1 MISVIHVIKIWSN
14 HRSVTGI
21 SWAWFLTFFFFHIVP
36 CVVTSAYIAKENWR
50 ILIHLYV
57 YSCKNICLWLLAF
70 QFICL
75 CIFFLTLFVYY
86 CFSQMS
92 CLIVVFFFFCLCFC
106 FQILTVFFW
115 SYKTDCS
122 FFFIFIFLCCCPG
135 HNIFFFPDVRCTS
148 LFHFFFSPT
157 ITPLLNGL

>member
-14 HRSVTGI
+14 HKSVTGI

-92 CLIVVFFFFCLCFC
+92 CLIVVFFFCLFVY
-106 FQILTVFFW
+106 VFVFRF
-115 SYKTDCS
+115 SLFS
-122 FFFIFIFLCCCPG
+122 FDLIKLIAHFFLFLFFYVAVLAI
-135 HNIFFFPDVRCTS
+135 IFFFFLMWDVHHC
-148 LFHFFFSPT
+148 FIFFFHL
-157 ITPLLNGL
+157 PLLLY